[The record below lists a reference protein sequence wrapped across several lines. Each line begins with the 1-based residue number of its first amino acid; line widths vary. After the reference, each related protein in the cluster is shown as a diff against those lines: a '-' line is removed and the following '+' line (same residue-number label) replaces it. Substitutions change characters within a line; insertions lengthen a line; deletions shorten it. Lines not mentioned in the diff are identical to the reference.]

1 MDLVPYLGPILTTLC
16 NAFAKYQHRNLLLL
30 YDTVGT
36 LADVVGETLNNPQYI
51 DVIMP
56 PLISKWQEISDDS
69 TDLFPLLECLSSVT
83 TALGKGFKPF
93 AEPVYSRCV
102 VLVCKTLEECRL
114 CAMDPTLDEPD
125 KDFMIVALD
134 LLSGI
139 VQALNT
145 DAEPLVASTNPP
157 VVQLLSLCIQDE
169 VAEVRQS
176 TYALLGDLAI
186 SCFEHIRAVVPQ
198 FMPLLLQQIDPQA
211 EHLSVCNNATWAA
224 GEIALK
230 WGTEI
235 RDYVE
240 PLLQRLFPLMVN
252 PQIQRTLLEN
262 VAITIG
268 RIGLVCPTLVAPHLE
283 MFIHP
288 WLAAL
293 TPIRDNEEKSS
304 AFSGLC
310 EMIKANP
317 QGAVKEF
324 PAFCTAVANYQ
335 NVTPALREAFGNI
348 LMGYK
353 SMFGEAQ
360 WQQGLASM
368 PQEVKAPLHERYG
381 I

>member
-1 MDLVPYLGPILTTLC
+1 
-16 NAFAKYQHRNLLLL
+16 
-30 YDTVGT
+30 
-36 LADVVGETLNNPQYI
+36 
-51 DVIMP
+51 
-56 PLISKWQEISDDS
+56 
-69 TDLFPLLECLSSVT
+69 
-83 TALGKGFKPF
+83 
-93 AEPVYSRCV
+93 
-102 VLVCKTLEECRL
+102 
-114 CAMDPTLDEPD
+114 MDPSLEEPD

-230 WGTEI
+230 WGAEI
-235 RDYVE
+235 RDYVD

-268 RIGLVCPTLVAPHLE
+268 RIGLVCPALVAPHLE
-283 MFIHP
+283 LFIQP
-288 WLAAL
+288 WLTAL
-293 TPIRDNEEKSS
+293 TPIRDNEEKST

-335 NVTPALREAFGNI
+335 TVSPALHEAFGNVSFFFFEKCNFLLI
-348 LMGYK
+348 M
-353 SMFGEAQ
+353 
-360 WQQGLASM
+360 
-368 PQEVKAPLHERYG
+368 